1 MFRFVLQVAF
11 IRRVLQMRF
20 VRYALVVLF
29 FGALIA
35 GVIYAREVFNALDER
50 SPSPHAHTNSTH

>member
-11 IRRVLQMRF
+11 IRRVLQLPLVRF
-20 VRYALVVLF
+20 ALVAIF

-35 GVIYAREVFNALDER
+35 GVTYAYVIFNAVAQR
-50 SPSPHAHTNSTH
+50 RNASHVHTHSTY

>member
-29 FGALIA
+29 LGALIA
-35 GVIYAREVFNALDER
+35 GVIYARVVFNALDER
-50 SPSPHAHTNSTH
+50 SPSSDDHTHSSH

>member
-1 MFRFVLQVAF
+1 MFRFVLDVAF

-35 GVIYAREVFNALDER
+35 GVIYARVVFNALDER
-50 SPSPHAHTNSTH
+50 SPSPHAHTNSAH